1 MAFCK
6 KKNIP
11 FFPFACIRGPI
22 SKRWYAQPFRISLH
36 FYVYF
41 FFFYFVV
48 ALSKINIRHGGD
60 FLRFL
65 TPHFRTRCQSSNL
78 GFFII

>member
-11 FFPFACIRGPI
+11 FFPFACI
-22 SKRWYAQPFRISLH
+22 YAARYPSVGMHSHFEFRCIFTSI
-36 FYVYF
+36 F
-41 FFFYFVV
+41 FFFVV

-65 TPHFRTRCQSSNL
+65 TPHFRTRCQSSIL